1 MRLLID
7 NALSP
12 VISDRL
18 SDLGHDCVHVRE
30 RDLQSAS
37 DSSILSFAESENRV
51 IVSAD
56 TDFGALLAI
65 RNKALPSF
73 ILLRKTQGLRPEHIV
88 DLLSGLLLEYE
99 DELDQGCVL
108 TVGDTRVRIRML
120 PIE

>member
-12 VISDRL
+12 SVSATL
-18 SDLGHDCVHVRE
+18 SDLGHDCVHVR
-30 RDLQSAS
+30 DLGLQSAP
-37 DSSILSFAESENRV
+37 DSTILSLAETENRT

-65 RNKALPSF
+65 RRKQSPSF
-73 ILLRKTQGLRPEHIV
+73 ILLRKTQGLRPPDVAEQV
-88 DLLSGLLLEYE
+88 SGLLVRYKTEIE
-99 DELDQGCVL
+99 CGCVL
-108 TVGDTRVRIRML
+108 SVGDTHVRIRTL

>member
-12 VISDRL
+12 SVSAML
-18 SDLGHDCVHVRE
+18 SDLGHDCVHVR
-30 RDLQSAS
+30 DLGLQSAP
-37 DSSILSFAESENRV
+37 DSTVLSLAETENRT

-65 RNKALPSF
+65 RSKQKPSF
-73 ILLRKTQGLRPEHIV
+73 ILLRKTQGLRPPEIAAQV
-88 DLLSGLLLEYE
+88 SGLLVRYRSEIE
-99 DELDQGCVL
+99 RGCVL
-108 TVGDTRVRIRML
+108 TVGDTRVRIRAL

>member
-12 VISDRL
+12 LISQRL
-18 SDLGHDCVHVRE
+18 SKLGHDCVHVRD
-30 RDLQSAS
+30 RDLHSAP
-37 DSSILSFAESENRV
+37 DSSVLSLAESENRV

-65 RNKALPSF
+65 RNKPLPSF
-73 ILLRKTQGLRPEHIV
+73 ILLRKTQGLRPERIV
-88 DLLSGLLLEYE
+88 DMVSGLLSEYE
-99 DELDQGCVL
+99 NELCNGCVL